1 MALRKAGISLTLEGQ
16 AAYKAGLSEINRE
29 QRLLAQESKLAVA
42 QLGTQASR
50 QQTYTTQMDNYSK
63 RIQVAADKTN
73 TFKSRQKELPGIQ
86 NQISKTLQDTN
97 AAYQDSVKE
106 TERLKNNYEQMRSA
120 LGKNNE
126 MTQEAKKAYQD
137 SKAETRE
144 LGDEVKKLEKAYD
157 SNERE
162 LQNLP
167 FALSKAEVATQQL
180 RNEAQKLHEEYRNAG
195 GRLADVSA
203 NFKSFGDTMIGVGDT
218 LKNVGGFATKYIT
231 APLALGSIAAIKA
244 AIDYESAFAGV
255 KKTVDEVYD
264 ANGNLVVSYDDLSRG
279 IRDMA
284 KELPATTTE
293 IAAVAESAGQLGIQT
308 ENVLSFSK
316 TMIDMGESTN
326 LGSEEAATALA
337 RFANITGMSQDKF
350 SNLGASIVD
359 LGNNFATTESDI
371 VNMAMRLAGAGAQV
385 GLSEAD
391 ILGLSAALSSVG
403 IEAEMGGSAI
413 SKVMVNMAVATQT
426 GLDAVRELEA
436 ATGMSRRELELM
448 ASLDSKGFKDIAG
461 SLNMTTTEMNNIIKS
476 GKNLEGFSAIAGMTG
491 EQFKKAFEEDAV
503 GALGAFIEGLGSAEE
518 KGTSAIELL
527 DEMGISEVRLRDSLL
542 RAGNASEL
550 FADAIQQSNTAFDE
564 NVALTD
570 EANKRYETTES
581 KLKMLRNEVNDV
593 AIEFGGPLVDALRDG
608 LEASKPLIEG
618 LGDLAE
624 EFSNMDEATQ
634 QTIIKWGLFAMAGG
648 PVLSMLGNIA
658 GGFGTASK
666 GVGELIRQ
674 YGKLTTPKTVGDV
687 TTSFAT
693 IGTGAAGTATKIGGL
708 ISSIGGLPVVLG
720 VAGAALLGWTAWK
733 VWGEDAWNASQ
744 RTKEWGSDIGEVA
757 DEALNDFQNL
767 SAEASYATDLMA
779 INVETGADRAITAYA
794 NMAESIKEDVQETVD
809 ESTEIFAQLPPKIRE
824 IMEESMKSGIAEQTG
839 IVTEIETIN
848 ADITSIYEKALAE
861 NRELSESELTLVE
874 NYHQRLSELRRESL
888 ELSAEEQKR
897 VQEVMAQ
904 DLEKF
909 SISQLS
915 ERQQMLD
922 KEKTALKESYDEQA
936 EIIKEYAGTTAEY
949 NEAMKIL
956 DQQHYNDMVQL
967 GGEMMKVWEARGDI
981 PKAVQEK
988 TLADMGLTYQQVKDH
1003 LYWQDQAVEN
1013 SNKNMIESSENASDK
1028 IREANDAWNNME
1040 FFDKEGK
1047 LETNAVEKI
1056 QEASQSEE
1064 GWENLQFIAHNAELD
1079 TNSMQTIQE
1088 ALMANG
1094 MWWEMEFPSQFA
1106 ELETNAGKTATSF
1119 LQANYD
1125 WENMEYEDKMAIL
1138 KTNSP
1143 ETLKQVLIDTGVW
1156 ENLSPP
1162 ERQMIMTTNAGA
1174 AAKEGLVAEGIWN
1187 LLSPEEQEMVV
1198 TTNSTQK
1205 AIEGVKANYTWNG
1218 LSWIRKSADV
1228 ETNAPGEVNKGVRS
1242 RNTWNGL
1249 RYDKKYASLSTNA
1262 SDTENKLRHANNYF
1276 SGIRNKTRTFTL
1288 QYNTIGS
1295 PPAGAG
1301 IGHAKGTNFH
1311 PGGPMIVND
1320 QKGPLYKELV
1330 SFPNG
1335 KSFVP
1340 EGRDVFIPNAP
1351 RGTKVL
1357 KAALTKN
1364 LIPKYETGVGFSEQS
1379 IRNFN
1384 SQAPVSIS
1392 IEVNDPVVREEQ
1404 DISKLS
1410 DAIIDKLTL
1419 NTKLKNL
1426 FNKGKGEAYA
1436 QV

>member
-16 AAYKAGLSEINRE
+16 ATYKAGLSEINRE

-86 NQISKTLQDTN
+86 TQISKTLQDTN

-137 SKAETRE
+137 SKAETKE

-195 GRLADVSA
+195 GRLVDVSA

-231 APLALGSIAAIKA
+231 APLALGSVAAIKA

-264 ANGNLVVSYDDLSRG
+264 ANGNLVISYDDLSRG

-326 LGSEEAATALA
+326 LGATDAATALA

-350 SNLGASIVD
+350 SNLGSSIVD
-359 LGNNFATTESDI
+359 LGNNFATTEAEI
-371 VNMAMRLAGAGAQV
+371 VNMSLRLAGAGSQI

-403 IEAEMGGSAI
+403 IESEAGGSAF
-413 SKVMVNMAVATQT
+413 SKVMVNMQLAAAQ
-426 GLDAVRELEA
+426 GGEDLENFA
-436 ATGMSRRELELM
+436 
-448 ASLDSKGFKDIAG
+448 
-461 SLNMTTTEMNNIIKS
+461 N
-476 GKNLEGFSAIAGMTG
+476 IAGMSAND
-491 EQFKKAFEEDAV
+491 FKTAFEKDAV
-503 GALGAFIEGLGSAEE
+503 GAIASFVEGLGNAEE
-518 KGTSAIELL
+518 KGTTAIELL
-527 DEMGISEVRLRDSLL
+527 DEMGISEVRLRDALL
-542 RAGNASEL
+542 RAGNASDL
-550 FADAIQQSNTAFDE
+550 FTGAIETSNKAFEE
-564 NVALTD
+564 NTALTD

-618 LGDLAE
+618 LGNLAE
-624 EFSNMDEATQ
+624 EFSNMDEETQ
-634 QTIIKWGLFAMAGG
+634 QTIIKWGLLAAAGG

-666 GVGELIRQ
+666 GVSELIRM

-687 TTSFAT
+687 TSSLAT
-693 IGTGAAGTATKIGGL
+693 VGAGATGTAAKVSGL
-708 ISSIGGLPVVLG
+708 VASIGGLPVVLG

-744 RTKEWGSDIGEVA
+744 RTKQWGTDIGEVA
-757 DEALNDFQNL
+757 DEALDDFQDL
-767 SAEASYATDLMA
+767 SNEASIATDQMA
-779 INVETGADRAITAYA
+779 FNVEGGADRAITAYSS
-794 NMAESIKEDVQETVD
+794 MAESIKSDVQET
-809 ESTEIFAQLPPKIRE
+809 
-824 IMEESMKSGIAEQTG
+824 IAETEEGLATLPESVRKIVGDSLTEGIEEQTKL
-839 IVTEIETIN
+839 ISEIDEIQSS
-848 ADITSIYEKALAE
+848 ITTIYERALAE
-861 NRELSESELTLVE
+861 NREVTDEELKIIE
-874 NYHQRLSELRRESL
+874 NYHQRLAEIRSETLQ
-888 ELSAEEQKR
+888 LSAEEQR
-897 VQEVMAQ
+897 NVQAIMAE
-904 DLEKF
+904 DLRSF
-909 SISQLS
+909 SKEQLA
-915 ERQQMLD
+915 ERQKMLAGE
-922 KEKTALKESYDEQA
+922 KEAIQQGYDEQA
-936 EIIKEYAGTTAEY
+936 DLLETNLLNGTLTRSEYNDAMAALNQAEINDLLEIGAEY
-949 NEAMKIL
+949 
-956 DQQHYNDMVQL
+956 V
-967 GGEMMKVWEARGDI
+967 KVWKERGDI
-981 PKAVQEK
+981 PRETQEK
-988 TLADMGLTYQQVKDH
+988 ILSDMGLTYQQV
-1003 LYWQDQAVEN
+1003 QDFLAKEQIAIEMAN
-1013 SNKNMIESSENASDK
+1013 NEIIESSEEASQKVRD
-1028 IREANDAWNNME
+1028 ANDTWNSLI
-1040 FFDKEGK
+1040 FDEKTGEVK
-1047 LETNAVEKI
+1047 TNLEEVI

-1079 TNSMQTIQE
+1079 TNSMQIIQE

-1094 MWWEMEFPSQFA
+1094 KWWEMDFPSQFA
-1106 ELETNAGKTATSF
+1106 ELETNAGTTATAF
-1119 LQANYD
+1119 LRANYD
-1125 WENMEYEDKMAIL
+1125 WENMEYEDQMAIL
-1138 KTNSP
+1138 NSNSP
-1143 ETLKQVLIDTGVW
+1143 ETLKQALIDTGVW
-1156 ENLSPP
+1156 NNLPI
-1162 ERQMIMTTNAGA
+1162 EDQQMIMSTNAGRA
-1174 AAKEGLVAEGIWN
+1174 AQEALEAEGIWD
-1187 LLSPEEQEMVV
+1187 LLTLEQQDMVV
-1198 TTNSTQK
+1198 TSNSMEK
-1205 AIEGVKANYTWNG
+1205 AIEGAKAEVKWNG
-1218 LSWIRKSADV
+1218 THWIPKEAKVS
-1228 ETNAPGEVNKGVRS
+1228 TNATRETSK
-1242 RNTWNGL
+1242 GL
-1249 RYDKKYASLSTNA
+1249 RAERAWNQTQYTPKTASLNTNA
-1262 SDTENKLRHANNYF
+1262 SDTESKLRYANDYF
-1276 SGIRNKTRTFTL
+1276 GRIQNKTRTFTL
-1288 QYNTIGS
+1288 RYQTIGS

-1364 LIPKYETGVGFSEQS
+1364 LIPKYEKGVGFNEQS
-1379 IRNFN
+1379 IRNFS

-1404 DISKLS
+1404 DINKLTN
-1410 DAIIDKLTL
+1410 AIVDKLTL
-1419 NTKLKNL
+1419 NTKLSNL
-1426 FNKGKGEAYA
+1426 FNKGKGGAYA